1 MTVVTRFAP
10 SPTGF
15 LHIGGVRTAL
25 FNFLFARR
33 HGGRFLL
40 RVEDTDRRRSTPQAV
55 KAIVDGLAWLGLE
68 GDGETIFQS
77 SRGARYREVTAELLE
92 RKRAYHCWCGPEEL
106 AAMRAAQK
114 QRGEKP
120 RYDRRCLGR
129 KPPPA
134 GAGVKPVV
142 RFLNEGDF
150 DVAFTDAVHGEI
162 KISNRE
168 LDDLVIAR
176 SDGTPTYNF
185 SVVVDDRD
193 MGVTHVIRGD
203 DHINNTPRQI
213 NLLRALGAK
222 PPVYAHLP
230 MILGADGARLS
241 KRHGSVSVL
250 EYRRHGYLPQALLNY
265 LARLGWSHGD
275 REIFSMPEL
284 CELFD
289 LARVNKAAA
298 AFDPEK
304 LRWLNQH
311 YIKESAPESMA
322 PAFAACLRDAGVG
335 EARIAQ
341 GPPLPQVIAVHR
353 ERAATLAEMAGRAK
367 FYFTDSI
374 AVPPNLAEKYFTAD
388 VTPALAKL
396 AAALAATDW
405 NAAAITEAITAAA
418 NRHNLKFGQLAQPL
432 RVAVTGGT
440 VSPPIDATL
449 QLLGRERIVSR
460 LNTVDAQPPH
470 PVGRR
475 R

>member
-15 LHIGGVRTAL
+15 LHIGGARTAL

-40 RVEDTDRRRSTPQAV
+40 RVEDTDRQRSTPQAV
-55 KAIVDGLAWLGLE
+55 NAIVDGLAWLGLE
-68 GDGETIFQS
+68 GDCDAVFQS

-92 RKRAYHCWCGPEEL
+92 QKRAYHCWCSAGEL
-106 AAMRAAQK
+106 AAMRAVQK

-129 KPPPA
+129 KNSPA
-134 GAGVKPVV
+134 GVAPVV
-142 RFLNEGDF
+142 RFLNEDDGE
-150 DVAFTDAVHGEI
+150 VAFTDAVHGEI

-250 EYRRHGYLPQALLNY
+250 EYRRQGYLPQALLNY

-311 YIKESAPESMA
+311 YIKGSAPESLA
-322 PAFAACLRDAGVG
+322 PAFAACLREAGVG
-335 EARIAQ
+335 EGGIAQ
-341 GPPLPQVIAVHR
+341 GPPLAAVITAHR

-367 FYFTDSI
+367 FYFTDTVT
-374 AVPPNLAEKYFTAD
+374 VPPNLAKKFFTTD

-405 NAAAITEAITAAA
+405 STAAITEAIATAAG
-418 NRHNLKFGQLAQPL
+418 RNLKFGQLAQPL
-432 RVAVTGGT
+432 RVAVTGGA
-440 VSPPIDATL
+440 VSPPIDVTL
-449 QLLGRERIVSR
+449 QLLGRERAIKR
-460 LNTVDAQPPH
+460 LNCILKPP
-470 PVGRR
+470 PPGVA
-475 R
+475 